1 MGSIRKEM
9 KRTKQVEV
17 KVERRQERDKKG

>member
-17 KVERRQERDKKG
+17 EVERRQERDKKG